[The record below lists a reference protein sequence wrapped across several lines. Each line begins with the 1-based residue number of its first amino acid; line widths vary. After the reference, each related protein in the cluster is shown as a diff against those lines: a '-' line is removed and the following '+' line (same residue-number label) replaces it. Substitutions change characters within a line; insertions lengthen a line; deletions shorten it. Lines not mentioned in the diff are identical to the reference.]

1 MEDYEEAELFHESA
15 MYDWMSSFNETLN
28 IEDAF
33 KAMPD
38 IIRIPAVCFCCIVL
52 IIGVLGNI
60 LVATQTFKSSTL
72 STAVKSLTLSLSAAD
87 LLLLVLC
94 KFRLQMISSSFQ
106 FHFHSV
112 NRSATGT
119 ALLQRLPL
127 VFGSSRMQIH
137 VIGHGNV
144 ISFHHLVK
152 YRLHIFRWLSKVALY
167 LDRIRDGALLPET
180 SGGRSI
186 HRMSL
191 AVPRAERA
199 TVDAD
204 HLDRVTGLCH
214 SVRRGCGCGRL
225 QRSARP

>member
-106 FHFHSV
+106 FQFHSV
-112 NRSATGT
+112 GIIVQCTQIYIYNIVFTFGCLSFSSVCIDVNICVWPI
-119 ALLQRLPL
+119 LL
-127 VFGSSRMQIH
+127 
-137 VIGHGNV
+137 
-144 ISFHHLVK
+144 
-152 YRLHIFRWLSKVALY
+152 
-167 LDRIRDGALLPET
+167 
-180 SGGRSI
+180 
-186 HRMSL
+186 
-191 AVPRAERA
+191 
-199 TVDAD
+199 
-204 HLDRVTGLCH
+204 
-214 SVRRGCGCGRL
+214 
-225 QRSARP
+225 